1 MNQQANQ
8 QYEQLSDAALGWIA
22 RLRSDDASE
31 DDRQAFALWLGEHR
45 SHLQAMD
52 DALELWDDLGVV
64 RHLQVEEQPPAKA
77 ANSSRWLAAAFA
89 TAACLVL
96 AVVLWPQ
103 VQPDPVSNQYH
114 SAMGERLNIELPDG
128 SRALLNTNSRISVTY
143 ADDQRLVELQ
153 QGEVWFKVEPN
164 KQRPFHVDAGETRI
178 TAVGTAFNIYLS
190 PSSTDV
196 TVTEG
201 VVKVSGLGQAG
212 SSAKHTE
219 LLHENQVLTADTE
232 GWELFDADD
241 ISKQLAWQRGELVA
255 EEMPLPELVE
265 QLQRYQ
271 DKRIIIADPYVASLS
286 VSGVLQL
293 DQPEASLSAVAVSL
307 GLQITPLS
315 DTSDLLLKAEQ

>member
-1 MNQQANQ
+1 MNRQANEH
-8 QYEQLSDAALGWIA
+8 YERLSDAALGWIA

-52 DALELWDDLGVV
+52 DALELWEDLGVV
-64 RHLQVEEQPPAKA
+64 RHLQTEEELPAKA
-77 ANSSRWLAAAFA
+77 ANSSRWLPAAFA
-89 TAACLVL
+89 AAACLVL
-96 AVVLWPQ
+96 AIFLWPQ
-103 VQPDPVSNQYH
+103 LQSDPVSNQYR
-114 SAMGERLNIELPDG
+114 SAMGERLNIELDDG
-128 SRALLNTNSRISVTY
+128 SRVVLNTNSRISVTY
-143 ADDQRLVELQ
+143 ADHQRLLELQ
-153 QGEVWFKVEPN
+153 QGEAWFKVEPN
-164 KQRPFHVDAGETRI
+164 KERPFHVDVGETRI
-178 TAVGTAFNIYLS
+178 TAVGTAFNVYLS
-190 PSSTDV
+190 PGSTDV

-212 SSAKHTE
+212 SSARHTE
-219 LLHENQVLTADTE
+219 LLHANQRLIADSD
-232 GWELFDADD
+232 GWELSASTD

-271 DKRIIIADPYVASLS
+271 DKRIIIADPDVAGLS

-315 DTSDLLLKAEQ
+315 DTSVLLLKAEQ